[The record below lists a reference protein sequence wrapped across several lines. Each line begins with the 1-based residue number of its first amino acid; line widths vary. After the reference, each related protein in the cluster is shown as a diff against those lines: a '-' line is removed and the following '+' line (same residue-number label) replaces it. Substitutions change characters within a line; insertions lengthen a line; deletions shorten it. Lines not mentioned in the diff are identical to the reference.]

1 MTAHNNAAGTE
12 SVVDFYVAKAKSVG
26 IILEA
31 DDLAIVADLQATTDD
46 LAALDAALATDGR
59 TITTQSGAIKTHP
72 ALAAVR
78 QLRVTRARL
87 ASVMDARILAAR
99 STSGVASGGQNG
111 IRGVYTGDGS
121 QNQGRDNE
129 RGARRGK
136 GRVARP
142 RAGRGA

>member
-1 MTAHNNAAGTE
+1 MTTDDPAAGTE
-12 SVVDFYVAKAKSVG
+12 SVVDFYRAKAKSVG
-26 IILEA
+26 IVLEA
-31 DDLAIVADLQATTDD
+31 DDLATVADLQATTDD
-46 LAALDAALATDGR
+46 IAALDAALAVDGR
-59 TITTQSGAIKTHP
+59 TITTKSGTIKMHP
-72 ALAAVR
+72 AVAAVR
-78 QLRVTRARL
+78 QLRMTRARL

-99 STSGVASGGQNG
+99 STSGAASGGQTG

-129 RGARRGK
+129 RGSRRGK